1 MFKIHHIALSV
12 KNIKISYDF
21 YRIFGFEKV
30 LDWKSDDWNL
40 EIMHLKLDDFIL
52 ELFCFINSNEI
63 LEESKNLQTD
73 LLRIWV
79 KHFWLKVENLEEI
92 KEKFIK
98 ENIAKDI
105 EIKLWRTGIK
115 YFFINDPDW
124 ILLEFVED
132 NRKIY

>member
-12 KNIKISYDF
+12 KNIKISYNF
-21 YRIFGFEKV
+21 YKIFGFKKV

-52 ELFCFINSNEI
+52 ELFCFKNSNEI

-79 KHFWLKVENLEEI
+79 KHFWLKVDNLEKI

-105 EIKLWRTGIK
+105 EIKLGRTGIK

-132 NRKIY
+132 KRKI

>member
-12 KNIKISYDF
+12 KDIKISYDF
-21 YRIFGFEKV
+21 YGIFGFKKV
-30 LDWKSDDWNL
+30 LEWKSDDWNL

-52 ELFCFINSNEI
+52 ELFCFKNSNDI

-79 KHFWLKVENLEEI
+79 KHFWLKVDNLEEI
-92 KEKFIK
+92 KEKFIN
-98 ENIAKDI
+98 ENIVGDI
-105 EIKLWRTGIK
+105 EIKLWKTGIK

-132 NRKIY
+132 KRKI

>member
-12 KNIKISYDF
+12 KDIKISYDF
-21 YRIFGFEKV
+21 YGIFGFKKV
-30 LDWKSDDWNL
+30 LEWKSDDWNL

-52 ELFCFINSNEI
+52 ELFCFKNSNDI

-79 KHFWLKVENLEEI
+79 KHFWLKVDNLEEI
-92 KEKFIK
+92 KEKFIN
-98 ENIAKDI
+98 ENIVGDI
-105 EIKLWRTGIK
+105 EIKLWKTGIK

-124 ILLEFVED
+124 I
-132 NRKIY
+132 Y

>member
-12 KNIKISYDF
+12 KNIKISYNF
-21 YRIFGFEKV
+21 YKIFGFEKV

-52 ELFCFINSNEI
+52 ELFCFKNSNEI

-132 NRKIY
+132 KRKIY

>member
-1 MFKIHHIALSV
+1 MFKIHQIALSV
-12 KNIKISYDF
+12 KDIKISYDF
-21 YRIFGFEKV
+21 YKIFGFEKV

-52 ELFCFINSNEI
+52 ELFCFKNSNDI

-79 KHFWLKVENLEEI
+79 KHFWLKVDNLEEI

-98 ENIAKDI
+98 KNLAEDI
-105 EIKLWRTGIK
+105 EIKLWRTWIK

-132 NRKIY
+132 KRNI

>member
-12 KNIKISYDF
+12 KNINISYNF
-21 YRIFGFEKV
+21 YKIFGFEKV

-52 ELFCFINSNEI
+52 ELFCFKNSNDI

-79 KHFWLKVENLEEI
+79 KHFWLKVDNLEEI

-98 ENIAKDI
+98 KNLAEDI
-105 EIKLWRTGIK
+105 EIKLWRTWIK

-132 NRKIY
+132 KRNI